1 MARVIPRKVERIAR
15 GGTVNSE
22 PSRTKQA
29 FKDQTDINRVLDRAS
44 KGASLSHLMNHQGSY
59 GDFSDWDANTYEEM
73 LNKISRGNSIFYDLG
88 AEVRSEFGNNP
99 GAFFEFV
106 NNPENSDRLEE
117 IFPDLAKPGKQLPD
131 VLGAATEALTAAA
144 DRILAPDQG
153 SQEDAVGVDT
163 DAQGASEEA
172 GGTPA

>member
-1 MARVIPRKVERIAR
+1 MTRVIPRKDERIAR
-15 GGTVNSE
+15 GGTVNSQ
-22 PSRTKQA
+22 PSRTKQS

-59 GDFSDWDANTYEEM
+59 GDFSDWSGETYETM
-73 LNKISRGNSIFYDLG
+73 LNKISRGNSIFYDLP

-144 DRILAPDQG
+144 ERLLPAGADDG
-153 SQEDAVGVDT
+153 EDAGGGDS
-163 DAQGASEEA
+163 DA
-172 GGTPA
+172 